1 MHVGIKAIVQSFF
14 IICKPR
20 ALFQLKNT
28 TDGPFNKHAHKPT
41 YNRYSKVPGITEPRE
56 ELFTLKTI

>member
-1 MHVGIKAIVQSFF
+1 MNQSYCTIL
-14 IICKPR
+14 IIIFKPR

-28 TDGPFNKHAHKPT
+28 TDGPFNKHAYKRT
-41 YNRYSKVPGITEPRE
+41 YNRYSKVPSITEPRE